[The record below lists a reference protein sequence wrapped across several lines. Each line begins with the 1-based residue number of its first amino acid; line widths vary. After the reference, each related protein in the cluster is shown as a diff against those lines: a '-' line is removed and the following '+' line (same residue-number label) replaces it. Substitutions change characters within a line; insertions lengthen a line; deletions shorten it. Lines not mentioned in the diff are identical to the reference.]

1 MIFEIRKPQNENEFV
16 NLYATVSETIRATD
30 KDLPEYFLEPNIMD
44 DREFEEI
51 INMFRDYYEL
61 DRDMEL
67 EVIRD
72 TADMWSVSVVPK

>member
-1 MIFEIRKPQNENEFV
+1 MIFEIRKPQNEYDFV

-30 KDLPEYFLEPNIMD
+30 EDLPEYFLEPNIMD
-44 DREFEEI
+44 DREFDEI

-61 DRDMEL
+61 ERDMTL

-72 TADMWSVSVVPK
+72 TADMWVVSVILK